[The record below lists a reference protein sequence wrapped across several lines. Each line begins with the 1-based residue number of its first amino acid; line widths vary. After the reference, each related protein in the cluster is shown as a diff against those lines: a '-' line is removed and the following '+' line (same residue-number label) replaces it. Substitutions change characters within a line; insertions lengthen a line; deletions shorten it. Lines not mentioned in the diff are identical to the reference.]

1 MSTPVAG
8 DRAPLP
14 VVLLVLV
21 AGVLA
26 FTTDQPLVLAALAI
40 GAVVLLRAAPGSP
53 GRLVVIAALVS
64 AIGVF
69 LLTPLV
75 SGQGDLVL
83 FEIPVPPPLTGE
95 ITAEEL
101 VAAGA
106 AALRVLAT
114 IALAAAL
121 FAWADPDRMLAGL
134 SRVAPRSA
142 LVSALAA
149 RLVPTMRRD
158 ARAIAETARLRG
170 VGLTTGSRMQR
181 ARAAAPLALPLV
193 GSALERGLDAAEA
206 MAARGYGEGRRTRLP
221 ERPRDAGERITLGIA
236 VLLAAAVAWAI
247 ATGATAYAF
256 YPVLDPVV
264 TWQSVA
270 LSAGALAALV
280 GAAVAL
286 ARTEARPSDLGRP
299 YSP

>member
-1 MSTPVAG
+1 VTGPVAG

-14 VVLLVLV
+14 VVLLVVV

-26 FTTDQPLVLAALAI
+26 FTTDQPLVLVALAV
-40 GAVVLLRAAPGSP
+40 GGLVLLRAAPGHP
-53 GRLVVIAALVS
+53 GRLVLVGALLS

-69 LLTPLV
+69 ILTPLV

-83 FEIPVPPPLTGE
+83 FAVPMPPPLNGD

-101 VAAGA
+101 AAGA
-106 AALRVLAT
+106 AASARVLGT

-134 SRVAPRSA
+134 GRVAPRSA

-158 ARAIAETARLRG
+158 ARAISETARLRG
-170 VGLTTGSRMQR
+170 VALTSGPRMAR

-193 GSALERGLDAAEA
+193 GSALERGLDVAEA

-221 ERPRDAGERITLGIA
+221 ERALDTGERVTLAIGLLLAGVVTAGIA
-236 VLLAAAVAWAI
+236 LGV
-247 ATGATAYAF
+247 TGFTF
-256 YPVLDPVV
+256 YPVLAPLITAGSV
-264 TWQSVA
+264 TIASI
-270 LSAGALAALV
+270 ALAALV
-280 GAAVAL
+280 GSAAAL
-286 ARTEARPSDLGRP
+286 ARPGRHPTDVGP
-299 YSP
+299 YDGP

>member
-1 MSTPVAG
+1 MSGPVAG
-8 DRAPLP
+8 DRAPMP

-26 FTTDQPLVLAALAI
+26 FTTNQPLVLAALAI
-40 GAVVLLRAAPGSP
+40 GSVVLLRLAPGSP
-53 GRLVVIAALVS
+53 GRLVVMAAAIS
-64 AIGVF
+64 ALGVF
-69 LLTPLV
+69 LLTPLL

-83 FEIPVPPPLTGE
+83 FDIPMPPPLSGE
-95 ITAEEL
+95 VTAEEL
-101 VAAGA
+101 VAALSA
-106 AALRVLAT
+106 AMRVLAT

-134 SRVAPRSA
+134 GRVAPRSA

-170 VGLTTGSRMQR
+170 VGLTTGSRLQR

-221 ERPRDAGERITLGIA
+221 ERRRDAGESLTLVIS
-236 VLLAAAVAWAI
+236 VLLAGVVAWALV
-247 ATGATAYAF
+247 TGATAFTF
-256 YPVLDPVV
+256 YPVLDPLL
-264 TWQSVA
+264 TWQSA
-270 LSAGALAALV
+270 ALAA
-280 GAAVAL
+280 AALVAL
-286 ARTEARPSDLGRP
+286 AGAGLALSRTGTPPSDLGRP

>member
-1 MSTPVAG
+1 MSAPVAG

-14 VVLLVLV
+14 VVLLVLA

-26 FTTDQPLVLAALAI
+26 FTTDQPLVLAALAV
-40 GAVVLLRAAPGSP
+40 GAIVLLRMAPGSP
-53 GRLVVIAALVS
+53 GRLVVVAALVS

-83 FEIPVPPPLTGE
+83 VDIPVPPPLSGE

-101 VAAGA
+101 VAGAA

-134 SRVAPRSA
+134 GRVAPRSA
-142 LVSALAA
+142 LVS
-149 RLVPTMRRD
+149 
-158 ARAIAETARLRG
+158 ARLRG

-221 ERPRDAGERITLGIA
+221 ERPRDVGENVTLGMS
-236 VLLAAAVAWAI
+236 VLLAGVVAWAI
-247 ATGATAYAF
+247 AAGAIGFTF
-256 YPVLDPVV
+256 YPVLGPVL
-264 TWQSVA
+264 TWQALVLSAAALLALVGSAVA
-270 LSAGALAALV
+270 LSRAGS
-280 GAAVAL
+280 
-286 ARTEARPSDLGRP
+286 RPSGVGRP

>member
-1 MSTPVAG
+1 MSGPVAG
-8 DRAPLP
+8 DRAPMP

-26 FTTDQPLVLAALAI
+26 FTTNQPLVLAALAI
-40 GAVVLLRAAPGSP
+40 GSVVLLRLAPGSP
-53 GRLVVIAALVS
+53 GRLVVMAAAIS
-64 AIGVF
+64 ALGVF
-69 LLTPLV
+69 LLTPLL

-83 FEIPVPPPLTGE
+83 FNIPMPPPLSGE
-95 ITAEEL
+95 VTAEEL
-101 VAAGA
+101 VAALSA
-106 AALRVLAT
+106 AMRVLAT

-134 SRVAPRSA
+134 GRVAPRSA

-170 VGLTTGSRMQR
+170 VGLTTGSRLQR

-221 ERPRDAGERITLGIA
+221 ERRRDAGERLTLAIA
-236 VLLAAAVAWAI
+236 VLLAGVVAWALV
-247 ATGATAYAF
+247 TGATAFTF
-256 YPVLDPVV
+256 YPVLDPLV

-270 LSAGALAALV
+270 LSAAALV
-280 GAAVAL
+280 ALAGAAVAL
-286 ARTEARPSDLGRP
+286 SRTGTAPSDLGRP